1 MPITNC
7 PSCGEPCQPSQ
18 IVCLKCGNMLLD
30 GSSSTVSIR
39 DPELTKIRRKREQ
52 EESNHDMN
60 AEHRVGLLI
69 RGMIE
74 RLTFEE
80 GTEIVLGR
88 VDLNNPASKRFD
100 LTRFGALER
109 GVSREHAV
117 LRFKDNVLSVADL
130 GSVNGTKLNDLKL
143 EPNQFHVI
151 HDNDEL
157 LLGRLTIGF
166 RFDVTPAKTTTS
178 EFVEPKTIPFLPLS
192 AIQPEAP
199 APSTDD
205 STTDPTLPRPQS

>member
-1 MPITNC
+1 MPITKC

-18 IVCLKCGNMLLD
+18 IVCLKCGSMLLD
-30 GSSSTVSIR
+30 GSASTVSIR
-39 DPELTKIRRKREQ
+39 DPEFTKLRRKREQ
-52 EESNHDMN
+52 EEAAHSLNS
-60 AEHRVGLLI
+60 EHRVGLLI

-88 VDLNNPASKRFD
+88 ADLNKPGSKRFD

-130 GSVNGTKLNDLKL
+130 GSVNGSKLNTVKL
-143 EPNQFHVI
+143 EPQEFHEV

-157 LLGRLTIGF
+157 LLGRLTIVF
-166 RFDVTPAKTTTS
+166 RFDVTPSKTTTS
-178 EFVEPKTIPFLPLS
+178 EIVEPKTIPFLPLS
-192 AIQPEAP
+192 SIQPETP
-199 APSTDD
+199 
-205 STTDPTLPRPQS
+205 TTEDTNPDPTLPKP